1 MHPAAKLASGPSR
14 TPHGDESPARPHGEA
29 PGGQARG
36 TRSRLR
42 ARAPRSAAVRPS
54 HPRCR
59 RGHTSCGRARPP
71 LPAGSGRHL
80 GGRGSPAPG
89 RVLVPRVAGV
99 RLAASIGGLGEIQLM
114 LPGRAGSPRGCV
126 LSRPRISFQYAGS
139 LRPCLDAAHRT
150 HAAERTP
157 PNPPSTYRS
166 RGPTCGRARPRRAC
180 VQAAAGAPCA
190 PPPTPGRAPPRRVRG
205 RRSR

>member
-1 MHPAAKLASGPSR
+1 MHPAAKLASRPSR

-126 LSRPRISFQYAGS
+126 LSRPRISFAS
-139 LRPCLDAAHRT
+139 LPRRRPSHPCSGAHS
-150 HAAERTP
+150 A
-157 PNPPSTYRS
+157 NPPSTYRS

-180 VQAAAGAPCA
+180 VRAAAGAPCA
-190 PPPTPGRAPPRRVRG
+190 LPPTPGRAPPRRVRG